1 MEINKIATIKT
12 DFDSKFGI
20 PRQSG
25 RICTAQ
31 GTIVFEK
38 DFQNPDFIKD
48 IEQFSHLWLI
58 WGFSENKNAKIHPT
72 VRPPRLGGNKR
83 VGVFASR
90 SPFRPNSLGMS
101 CVKLDNIIKSENGFE
116 LIVSGVDLLNNTPIY
131 DIKPYIPYTDCICNA
146 KGGYAEENKD
156 YRLTVNFQNELLNI
170 IPKNKQQ
177 TVFDLL
183 ADDPRPSYQHD
194 SNRIYGFDFAG
205 YNIKFKVNENIL
217 TVTSVTKNKI

>member
-1 MEINKIATIKT
+1 
-12 DFDSKFGI
+12 
-20 PRQSG
+20 
-25 RICTAQ
+25 
-31 GTIVFEK
+31 
-38 DFQNPDFIKD
+38 
-48 IEQFSHLWLI
+48 
-58 WGFSENKNAKIHPT
+58 
-72 VRPPRLGGNKR
+72 
-83 VGVFASR
+83 
-90 SPFRPNSLGMS
+90 MS